1 MRHACVLL
9 DIGIFFLRQQGNSGL
24 VFTRIRNSSLL
35 LQGASG
41 TRSGSR
47 QDVLEAATDYSLAGS
62 NPPYK
67 LKDTNDKND
76 IDKTNNIM
84 NHNDDIQHAAKAGG
98 GAANF

>member
-1 MRHACVLL
+1 M
-9 DIGIFFLRQQGNSGL
+9 
-24 VFTRIRNSSLL
+24 L

-62 NPPYK
+62 NPPYE

-84 NHNDDIQHAAKAGG
+84 DHNDDIQHAAKAGG
-98 GAANF
+98 GAKCYAELIKVFMDWKFQNTD

>member
-1 MRHACVLL
+1 M
-9 DIGIFFLRQQGNSGL
+9 
-24 VFTRIRNSSLL
+24 L

-62 NPPYK
+62 NPPYE

-84 NHNDDIQHAAKAGG
+84 DHNDDIQHAAKAGG
-98 GAANF
+98 GAPPL